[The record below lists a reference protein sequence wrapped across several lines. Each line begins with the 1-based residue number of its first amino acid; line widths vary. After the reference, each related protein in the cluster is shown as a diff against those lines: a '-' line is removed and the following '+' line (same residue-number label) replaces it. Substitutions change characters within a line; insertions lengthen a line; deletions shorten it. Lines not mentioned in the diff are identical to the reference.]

1 MAELL
6 APAVATPRYPLTVS
20 RPAARRRVTSGI
32 TRPSGT
38 DSSKIIRKQW
48 NNEFYYKYVINERV
62 KVSPETNRVVDGPH
76 ASLRG
81 IHSGHPVLTG
91 NVLLMDSGDYRNRF
105 FRISL
110 PNKCIIQKSW
120 VQQS

>member
-1 MAELL
+1 M
-6 APAVATPRYPLTVS
+6 
-20 RPAARRRVTSGI
+20 TSGI

-48 NNEFYYKYVINERV
+48 NNEFYYKYVINKRV
-62 KVSPETNRVVDGPH
+62 KVSPETNRVVDGPN

-81 IHSGHPVLTG
+81 IHSDNPVLTG

-105 FRISL
+105 SRIPL
-110 PNKCIIQKSW
+110 LNRFIIQKS
-120 VQQS
+120 QI